1 MPELFYAVISLT
13 ITVSLYLI
21 TKRIIN
27 VKLRNLKGSDKL
39 VGLILIGI
47 ILGEVF
53 YLGTSFGLFSFA
65 LELITSIGAVAVVL
79 GIALQNQLKN
89 TIAGISIFLN
99 SQINVGDKIEFD
111 FVRGQIIELHLTK
124 TIAKTEDG
132 EKMVIPNHKF
142 SEEMV
147 IVFPRSS
154 K

>member
-1 MPELFYAVISLT
+1 MPELFYAVISLI

-99 SQINVGDKIEFD
+99 S
-111 FVRGQIIELHLTK
+111 
-124 TIAKTEDG
+124 
-132 EKMVIPNHKF
+132 
-142 SEEMV
+142 
-147 IVFPRSS
+147 
-154 K
+154 